1 MSLYNVREKF
11 KYTLPTS
18 SVEYVQ
24 HYNFNADTSTTVP
37 IIIENIDSGSGALPI
52 TVNISVSDPWVS
64 VINPSTQRS
73 LIYPVGNVVLQP
85 SGSTNSSKTIS
96 VIFNLPSDIDV
107 LPSAS
112 LEPRIHFDLLSGS
125 FPINA
130 EDIGGS
136 SGPPLR
142 NIIVAPD
149 FIDMYINDMQTIIVY
164 AYDNEGNV
172 QSDIA
177 LAWTVS
183 NSNIIQ
189 IVNEAPVQP
198 ADFVTYKII
207 KGVGIGTATLTI
219 RDNIGGKSANILITV
234 RQQLGASPSTP
245 PGQSP
250 PGQAP
255 QGPPPPPPDEPSAE
269 STTPSNSPAPRTGQT
284 NQSPIEPE

>member
-18 SVEYVQ
+18 SVEYVKN
-24 HYNFNADTSTTVP
+24 YNFSADTSTTVP

-85 SGSTNSSKTIS
+85 SGSISSSKTIS
-96 VIFNLPSDIDV
+96 VTFNLPPDIDV

-219 RDNIGGKSANILITV
+219 RDNIGGKSANILVTV
-234 RQQLGASPSTP
+234 RQQLGASPP
-245 PGQSP
+245 PP

-255 QGPPPPPPDEPSAE
+255 PDSPPPPPDEPSAE
-269 STTPSNSPAPRTGQT
+269 STTPSNSPTPTSAPT

>member
-1 MSLYNVREKF
+1 MSLYNVSEKF

-85 SGSTNSSKTIS
+85 SGSISSSKTIS
-96 VIFNLPSDIDV
+96 VTFNLPPDIDV

-164 AYDNEGNV
+164 AYDNDGNV
-172 QSDIA
+172 QPDIA
-177 LAWTVS
+177 LEWTVS

-189 IVNEAPVQP
+189 VVNEASPQP

-219 RDNIGGKSANILITV
+219 RDNIGGKSADILITV
-234 RQQLGASPSTP
+234 SQQLGASPQTP
-245 PGQSP
+245 PGS
-250 PGQAP
+250 AP
-255 QGPPPPPPDEPSAE
+255 TGAGPSSPPPDEPEVE
-269 STTPSNSPAPRTGQT
+269 STTPSNSPVPRTPQT

>member
-18 SVEYVQ
+18 SVEYVKN
-24 HYNFNADTSTTVP
+24 YNFSADTSTTVP

-85 SGSTNSSKTIS
+85 SGSISSSKTIS
-96 VIFNLPSDIDV
+96 VTFNLPPDIDV

-164 AYDNEGNV
+164 AYDNDGNV

-177 LAWTVS
+177 LEWTVS

-189 IVNEAPVQP
+189 VVNEASPLP
-198 ADFVTYKII
+198 ADVITYKII

-234 RQQLGASPSTP
+234 SQQLGASPQTP
-245 PGQSP
+245 PGS
-250 PGQAP
+250 
-255 QGPPPPPPDEPSAE
+255 GPTGGSSSSPPPDEPEVE
-269 STTPSNSPAPRTGQT
+269 STTPSNSPTPTSAPT